1 MTGFASWCEAQGMGE
16 NHSTEGPLV
25 SVVVPFYNVEDY
37 AGPCLASLVAQI
49 QIQASPTES
58 RR

>member
-1 MTGFASWCEAQGMGE
+1 MGV